1 MTRCSQKS
9 TKSAE
14 WMADRIA
21 WDVKAENVWGVEG
34 VGIRGGAY
42 SQQSRSWRAC
52 FIQAARE
59 GAGGQGR
66 HYLYQPA
73 AFEPGAAHR
82 GLPAGRCCG
91 GRHGAGAHKGRRS
104 AARRPQPRAQPGGRR
119 PPPWGGQAAWIQLH
133 SPCFQ
138 DFLNDERDRNE
149 TEAPTLKLYVFIV
162 HSLLHIDRSIN
173 VMSLVGG
180 SCDSR
185 RVLRLITLE
194 CLSSK
199 RNQA

>member
-9 TKSAE
+9 TKSSE

-66 HYLYQPA
+66 NYLYQPA

-91 GRHGAGAHKGRRS
+91 GGTAPVPTRGGG
-104 AARRPQPRAQPGGRR
+104 QPRGGLSRER
-119 PPPWGGQAAWIQLH
+119 SRVGADPPWGGQAAWIKLH
-133 SPCFQ
+133 SQCFPRF
-138 DFLNDERDRNE
+138 FL
-149 TEAPTLKLYVFIV
+149 TEAQTLKLYVFIV
-162 HSLLHIDRSIN
+162 HSLVDMDRSIN
-173 VMSLVGG
+173 VMDLVGG

-185 RVLRLITLE
+185 RVNIHFVHEL
-194 CLSSK
+194 
-199 RNQA
+199 

>member
-9 TKSAE
+9 AKSAE

-59 GAGGQGR
+59 GTGGQGR

-119 PPPWGGQAAWIQLH
+119 PPPGAA
-133 SPCFQ
+133 
-138 DFLNDERDRNE
+138 
-149 TEAPTLKLYVFIV
+149 KL
-162 HSLLHIDRSIN
+162 R
-173 VMSLVGG
+173 G
-180 SCDSR
+180 SNFTRRASR
-185 RVLRLITLE
+185 IF
-194 CLSSK
+194 
-199 RNQA
+199 

>member
-91 GRHGAGAHKGRRS
+91 GRHGAGAHKERRS

-119 PPPWGGQAAWIQLH
+119 PPPGAAKLRGSNCTRRASWISRDFPFGQGI
-133 SPCFQ
+133 
-138 DFLNDERDRNE
+138 
-149 TEAPTLKLYVFIV
+149 
-162 HSLLHIDRSIN
+162 IN
-173 VMSLVGG
+173 SM
-180 SCDSR
+180 CY
-185 RVLRLITLE
+185 RLF
-194 CLSSK
+194 
-199 RNQA
+199 